1 MQHIRGNSYFFNSP
15 AAIGGYLFKQN
26 LILFDTGNDDSSV
39 KKAIRDLGEISV
51 QAIFNTHSHADHCGG
66 NAYIQ
71 RQHLATT
78 YAPALES
85 AFIENPLLEP
95 TYLYGANPVTELQN
109 KFLMAKPS
117 HVNRILVD
125 DTPITIPLSS
135 KDVTIQPV
143 SLKGHSPNQMGYVT
157 EDGVAFLGDALI
169 SIAMIEKHP
178 LIFTFDVTFHLE
190 SLNKLFDL
198 QADTFVIAHGGIV
211 EDKSLTIQK
220 NIDALEL
227 TQTLILESVG
237 KGAYTID
244 EVHRFLSS
252 YCQLNENLGQHLLN
266 RSVIK
271 AHLTHLVSKGKITF
285 SVKDG
290 ILQISHT

>member
-15 AAIGGYLFKQN
+15 AAIGGYLFEQN

-39 KKAIRDLGEISV
+39 KKAIRDLGEIRV

-71 RQHLATT
+71 RHHSAIT
-78 YAPALES
+78 YAPYLES

-95 TYLYGANPVTELQN
+95 IYLYGANPVTELQN

-117 HVNRILVD
+117 LVHTRLD
-125 DTPITIPLSS
+125 DDSPITIQLSG

-169 SIAMIEKHP
+169 SISMIEKHP
-178 LIFTFDVTFHLE
+178 LIFTFDVTSHLE

-198 QADTFVIAHGGIV
+198 QADTFIIAHGGIV
-211 EDKSLTIQK
+211 EDKALTIQK

-237 KGAYTID
+237 KGANTID
-244 EVHRFLSS
+244 EVHRYLSN
-252 YCQLNENLGQHLLN
+252 YYQLNENLGQHLLN

-271 AHLTHLVSKGKITF
+271 AHLTHLVYKGIFAF
-285 SVKDG
+285 SLENG
-290 ILQISHT
+290 ILQINQI